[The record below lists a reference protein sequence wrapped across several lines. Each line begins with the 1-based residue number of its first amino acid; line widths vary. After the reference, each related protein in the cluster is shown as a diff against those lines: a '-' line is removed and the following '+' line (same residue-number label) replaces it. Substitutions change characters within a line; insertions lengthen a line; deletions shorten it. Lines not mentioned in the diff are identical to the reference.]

1 MKSARGA
8 SWLAILVSAA
18 VLPARAAE
26 LPLWEFGLGPIGLRL
41 PDYRGSDE
49 SRSYTFPFPY
59 FIYRGEFLRV
69 DREGVRGILFESD
82 RVELGLSLNA
92 TPPTDSDK
100 NRTRQGMPDL
110 DPTLE
115 IGPRLNLTLAQDRA
129 KDWRLDL
136 RLPLR
141 AAIAVDLPEARGIGW
156 VFAPHLNL
164 ETHPRFLNGTWNL
177 GVQAGPLFATGKY
190 HRYFYAVESE
200 FATPDRPAYSPG
212 GGYSGTLALAYLS
225 RRFGSFWLGG
235 FARYDTLKGAVFGD
249 SPLVTSKHY
258 AAGGI
263 GISWILGRSSTRVQ
277 VDEFDEA
284 RR

>member
-1 MKSARGA
+1 MKRV
-8 SWLAILVSAA
+8 LVAILVSAA
-18 VLPARAAE
+18 ALPVRAAE

-49 SRSYTFPFPY
+49 SRSYTYPFPY
-59 FIYRGEFLRV
+59 FIYRGDFLRV
-69 DREGVRGILFESD
+69 DREGVRGILFESN
-82 RVELGLSLNA
+82 RVELGLSLNG

-141 AAIAVDLPEARGIGW
+141 AAMAVDLPEARGIGW

-164 ETHPRFLNGTWNL
+164 ETHPSFLNGTWNL
-177 GVQAGPLFATGKY
+177 GVQAGPLFATAKY
-190 HRYFYAVESE
+190 HRYFYAVEPE
-200 FATPDRPAYSPG
+200 FATPERPAYSPG

-225 RRFGSFWLGG
+225 RRFGSFWLGA
-235 FARYDTLKGAVFGD
+235 FARYDTLKRAVFEA
-249 SPLVTSKHY
+249 SPLVKSDHSVM
-258 AAGGI
+258 A
-263 GISWILGRSSTRVQ
+263 GISVAWVFSESQQKVTVEPG
-277 VDEFDEA
+277 A
-284 RR
+284 P

>member
-1 MKSARGA
+1 VKQV
-8 SWLAILVSAA
+8 LVAILVSAA
-18 VLPARAAE
+18 ALPARAAE
-26 LPLWEFGLGPIGLRL
+26 LPLWEFGLGPIALRL

-49 SRSYTFPFPY
+49 SRSYTYPFPY

-69 DREGVRGILFESD
+69 DREGVRGILFESA
-82 RVELGLSLNA
+82 RVELGLSLNG

-115 IGPRLNLTLAQDRA
+115 IGPRLNLTLARDRA
-129 KDWRLDL
+129 KDWQLDL

-141 AAIAVDLPEARGIGW
+141 AAVAVDFPGARGIGW

-164 ETHPRFLNGTWNL
+164 EMHPSFLHGTWNL
-177 GVQAGPLFATGKY
+177 GVQAGPLFATAKY

-200 FATPDRPAYSPG
+200 FATPERPAYSPG

-225 RRFGSFWLGG
+225 RRFGSFWLGA
-235 FARYDTLKGAVFGD
+235 FARYDTLKRAVFEA
-249 SPLVTSKHY
+249 SPLVKSDHSVM
-258 AAGGI
+258 A
-263 GISWILGRSSTRVQ
+263 GISVAWVFSESQQKVTVEPG
-277 VDEFDEA
+277 A
-284 RR
+284 P

>member
-1 MKSARGA
+1 VKRV
-8 SWLAILVSAA
+8 LVAILVSAA
-18 VLPARAAE
+18 ALPVRAAE

-49 SRSYTFPFPY
+49 SRSYTYPFPY
-59 FIYRGEFLRV
+59 FIYRGDFLRV
-69 DREGVRGILFESD
+69 DREGVRGILFESN
-82 RVELGLSLNA
+82 RVELGLSLNG

-141 AAIAVDLPEARGIGW
+141 AAMAVDLPEARGIGW

-164 ETHPRFLNGTWNL
+164 ETHPSFLNGTWNL
-177 GVQAGPLFATGKY
+177 GVQAGPLFATAKY
-190 HRYFYAVESE
+190 HRYFYAVEPE
-200 FATPDRPAYSPG
+200 FATPERPAYSPG

-225 RRFGSFWLGG
+225 RRFGSFWLGA
-235 FARYDTLKGAVFGD
+235 FARYDTLKRAVFEA
-249 SPLVTSKHY
+249 SPLVKSDHSVM
-258 AAGGI
+258 A
-263 GISWILGRSSTRVQ
+263 GISVAWVFSESQQKVTVEPG
-277 VDEFDEA
+277 A
-284 RR
+284 P

>member
-1 MKSARGA
+1 MKQVL
-8 SWLAILVSAA
+8 LAILVSAA
-18 VLPARAAE
+18 ALPVRAAE

-49 SRSYTFPFPY
+49 SRSYTYPFPY
-59 FIYRGEFLRV
+59 FIYRGDFLRV
-69 DREGVRGILFESD
+69 DREGVRGILFESN
-82 RVELGLSLNA
+82 RVELGLSLNG

-164 ETHPRFLNGTWNL
+164 ETHPSFLSGTWNL
-177 GVQAGPLFATGKY
+177 GMQAGPLFATAKY
-190 HRYFYAVESE
+190 HRYFYAVEPE
-200 FATPDRPAYSPG
+200 FATPERPAYSPG

-225 RRFGSFWLGG
+225 RRFGSFWLGA
-235 FARYDTLKGAVFGD
+235 FARYDTLKRAVFEA
-249 SPLVTSKHY
+249 SPLVKSDHSVM
-258 AAGGI
+258 A
-263 GISWILGRSSTRVQ
+263 GISVAWVFSESRQKVTVEPG
-277 VDEFDEA
+277 A
-284 RR
+284 P

>member
-1 MKSARGA
+1 M
-8 SWLAILVSAA
+8 VSAVA
-18 VLPARAAE
+18 LPARAAE

-49 SRSYTFPFPY
+49 SRSYTYPFPY

-82 RVELGLSLNA
+82 RVELGLSLNG

-115 IGPRLNLTLAQDRA
+115 IGPRLNLTLTRDHA

-141 AAIAVDLPEARGIGW
+141 AAMAVDLPDVRGIGW

-164 ETHPRFLNGTWNL
+164 EMHPSFLQGTWNL
-177 GVQAGPLFATGKY
+177 GVQAGPLFATGAY
-190 HRYFYAVESE
+190 HRYFYAVDTQ
-200 FATPDRPAYSPG
+200 FATPERPAYSPG
-212 GGYSGTLALAYLS
+212 GGYSGSLALVYLS
-225 RRFGSFWLGG
+225 RRVGSFWLGG
-235 FARYDTLKGAVFGD
+235 FARYDTLKGAVFEA
-249 SPLVTSKHY
+249 SPLVKSDHSVM
-258 AAGGI
+258 AGIAVAWVFAESRQKVSVEPG
-263 GISWILGRSSTRVQ
+263 
-277 VDEFDEA
+277 A
-284 RR
+284 P

>member
-1 MKSARGA
+1 VKRV
-8 SWLAILVSAA
+8 LVAILVSAA
-18 VLPARAAE
+18 ALPVRAAE

-49 SRSYTFPFPY
+49 SRSYTYPFPY
-59 FIYRGEFLRV
+59 FIYRGDFLRV
-69 DREGVRGILFESD
+69 DREGVRGILFESN
-82 RVELGLSLNA
+82 RVELGLSLNG

-136 RLPLR
+136 RLPVR

-164 ETHPRFLNGTWNL
+164 ETHPSFLNGTWNL
-177 GVQAGPLFATGKY
+177 GVQAGPLFATAKY
-190 HRYFYAVESE
+190 HRYFYAVEPE
-200 FATPDRPAYSPG
+200 FATPERPAYSPG

-225 RRFGSFWLGG
+225 RRFGSFWLGA
-235 FARYDTLKGAVFGD
+235 FARYDTLKRAVFEA
-249 SPLVTSKHY
+249 SPLVKSDHSVM
-258 AAGGI
+258 A
-263 GISWILGRSSTRVQ
+263 GISVAWVFSESQQKVTVEPG
-277 VDEFDEA
+277 A
-284 RR
+284 P

>member
-1 MKSARGA
+1 VKRV
-8 SWLAILVSAA
+8 LVAILVSAA
-18 VLPARAAE
+18 ALPVRAAE

-49 SRSYTFPFPY
+49 SRSYTYPFPY
-59 FIYRGEFLRV
+59 FIYRGDFLRV
-69 DREGVRGILFESD
+69 DREGVRGILFESN
-82 RVELGLSLNA
+82 RVELGLSLNG

-141 AAIAVDLPEARGIGW
+141 AAMAVDLPEARGIGW

-164 ETHPRFLNGTWNL
+164 ETHPSFLSGTWNL
-177 GVQAGPLFATGKY
+177 GMQAGPLFATAKY
-190 HRYFYAVESE
+190 HRYFYAVEPE
-200 FATPDRPAYSPG
+200 FATPERPAYSPG

-225 RRFGSFWLGG
+225 RRFGSFWLGA
-235 FARYDTLKGAVFGD
+235 FARYDTLKRAVFEA
-249 SPLVTSKHY
+249 SPLVKSDHSVM
-258 AAGGI
+258 A
-263 GISWILGRSSTRVQ
+263 GISVAWVFSESQQKVTVEPG
-277 VDEFDEA
+277 A
-284 RR
+284 P

>member
-1 MKSARGA
+1 MKRV
-8 SWLAILVSAA
+8 LVAILVSAA
-18 VLPARAAE
+18 ALPVRAAE

-49 SRSYTFPFPY
+49 SRSYTYPFPY
-59 FIYRGEFLRV
+59 FIYRGDFLRV
-69 DREGVRGILFESD
+69 DREGVRGILFESN
-82 RVELGLSLNA
+82 RVELGLSLNG

-164 ETHPRFLNGTWNL
+164 ETHPSFLNGTWNL
-177 GVQAGPLFATGKY
+177 GVQAGPLFATAKY
-190 HRYFYAVESE
+190 HRYFYAVEPE
-200 FATPDRPAYSPG
+200 FATPERPAYSPG

-225 RRFGSFWLGG
+225 RRFGSFWLGA
-235 FARYDTLKGAVFGD
+235 FARYDTLKRAVFEA
-249 SPLVTSKHY
+249 SPLVKSDHSVM
-258 AAGGI
+258 A
-263 GISWILGRSSTRVQ
+263 GISVAWVFSESQQKVTVEPG
-277 VDEFDEA
+277 A
-284 RR
+284 P

>member
-1 MKSARGA
+1 MKRVL
-8 SWLAILVSAA
+8 LAILASAA
-18 VLPARAAE
+18 ALPARAAE

-49 SRSYTFPFPY
+49 SRSYTYPFPY
-59 FIYRGEFLRV
+59 FIYRGDFLRV
-69 DREGVRGILFESD
+69 DREGVRGILFESN
-82 RVELGLSLNA
+82 RVELGLSLNG

-115 IGPRLNLTLAQDRA
+115 IGPRLNLTLTQDRA

-141 AAIAVDLPEARGIGW
+141 AAIAVDPPEARGIGW

-164 ETHPRFLNGTWNL
+164 ETHPSFLNGTWNL
-177 GVQAGPLFATGKY
+177 GVQAGPLFATAKY
-190 HRYFYAVESE
+190 HHYFYAVEPE
-200 FATPDRPAYSPG
+200 FATPERPAYSPG

-225 RRFGSFWLGG
+225 RRFGSFWLGA
-235 FARYDTLKGAVFGD
+235 FARYDTLKRAIFEA
-249 SPLVTSKHY
+249 SPLVKSDHSVM
-258 AAGGI
+258 A
-263 GISWILGRSSTRVQ
+263 GISVAWVFSESRQKVTVEPG
-277 VDEFDEA
+277 A
-284 RR
+284 P

>member
-1 MKSARGA
+1 MKRV
-8 SWLAILVSAA
+8 LVAILVSAA
-18 VLPARAAE
+18 ALPVRAAE

-49 SRSYTFPFPY
+49 SRSYTYPFPY
-59 FIYRGEFLRV
+59 FIYRGDFLRV
-69 DREGVRGILFESD
+69 DREGVRGILFESN
-82 RVELGLSLNA
+82 RVELGLSLNG

-141 AAIAVDLPEARGIGW
+141 AAMAVDLPEARGIGW

-164 ETHPRFLNGTWNL
+164 ETHPSFLSGTWNL
-177 GVQAGPLFATGKY
+177 GMQAGPLFATAKY
-190 HRYFYAVESE
+190 HRYFYAVEPE
-200 FATPDRPAYSPG
+200 FATPERPAYSPG

-225 RRFGSFWLGG
+225 RRFGSFWLGA
-235 FARYDTLKGAVFGD
+235 FARYDTLKRAVFEA
-249 SPLVTSKHY
+249 SPLVKSDHSVM
-258 AAGGI
+258 A
-263 GISWILGRSSTRVQ
+263 GISVAWVFSESRQKVSVEPG
-277 VDEFDEA
+277 A
-284 RR
+284 P

>member
-1 MKSARGA
+1 VKRV
-8 SWLAILVSAA
+8 LVAILVSAA
-18 VLPARAAE
+18 ALPARAAE

-49 SRSYTFPFPY
+49 SRSYTYPFPY
-59 FIYRGEFLRV
+59 FIYRGDFLRV
-69 DREGVRGILFESD
+69 DREGVRGILFESN
-82 RVELGLSLNA
+82 RVELGLSLNG

-164 ETHPRFLNGTWNL
+164 ETHPSFLSGTWNL
-177 GVQAGPLFATGKY
+177 GMQAGPLFATAKY
-190 HRYFYAVESE
+190 HRYFYAVEPE
-200 FATPDRPAYSPG
+200 FATPERPAYSPG

-225 RRFGSFWLGG
+225 RRVASFWLGA
-235 FARYDTLKGAVFGD
+235 FARYDTRKRAVFEA
-249 SPLVTSKHY
+249 SPRVKSDHSVM
-258 AAGGI
+258 A
-263 GISWILGRSSTRVQ
+263 GISVAWVFSESRQKVTVEPG
-277 VDEFDEA
+277 A
-284 RR
+284 P

>member
-1 MKSARGA
+1 VKRV
-8 SWLAILVSAA
+8 LVAILVSAA
-18 VLPARAAE
+18 ALPVRAAE

-49 SRSYTFPFPY
+49 SRSYTYPFPY
-59 FIYRGEFLRV
+59 FIYRGDFLRV
-69 DREGVRGILFESD
+69 DREGVRGILFESN
-82 RVELGLSLNA
+82 RVELGLSLNG

-136 RLPLR
+136 RLPVR

-164 ETHPRFLNGTWNL
+164 ETHPSFLNGTWNL
-177 GVQAGPLFATGKY
+177 GVQAGPLFATAKY
-190 HRYFYAVESE
+190 HRYFYAVEPE
-200 FATPDRPAYSPG
+200 FATPERPAYSPG

-225 RRFGSFWLGG
+225 RRFGSFWLGA
-235 FARYDTLKGAVFGD
+235 FARYDTLKRAFFEA
-249 SPLVTSKHY
+249 SPLVKSDHSVM
-258 AAGGI
+258 A
-263 GISWILGRSSTRVQ
+263 GISVAWVFSESQQKVTVEPG
-277 VDEFDEA
+277 A
-284 RR
+284 P

>member
-1 MKSARGA
+1 MKRV
-8 SWLAILVSAA
+8 LVAILVSAA
-18 VLPARAAE
+18 ALPVRAAE

-49 SRSYTFPFPY
+49 SRSYTYPFPY
-59 FIYRGEFLRV
+59 FIYRGDFLRV
-69 DREGVRGILFESD
+69 DREGVRGILFESN
-82 RVELGLSLNA
+82 RVELGLSLNG

-141 AAIAVDLPEARGIGW
+141 AAMAVDLPEARGIGW

-164 ETHPRFLNGTWNL
+164 ETHPSFLSGTWNL
-177 GVQAGPLFATGKY
+177 GMQAGPLFATAKY
-190 HRYFYAVESE
+190 HRYFYAVEPE
-200 FATPDRPAYSPG
+200 FATPERPAYSPG

-225 RRFGSFWLGG
+225 RRFGSFWLGA
-235 FARYDTLKGAVFGD
+235 FARYDTLKRAVFEA
-249 SPLVTSKHY
+249 SPLVKSDHSVM
-258 AAGGI
+258 A
-263 GISWILGRSSTRVQ
+263 GISVAWVFSESRQKVTVEPG
-277 VDEFDEA
+277 A
-284 RR
+284 P

>member
-1 MKSARGA
+1 VKRV
-8 SWLAILVSAA
+8 LVAILVSAA
-18 VLPARAAE
+18 ALPVRAAE

-49 SRSYTFPFPY
+49 SRSYTYPFPY
-59 FIYRGEFLRV
+59 FIYRGDFLRV
-69 DREGVRGILFESD
+69 DREGVRGILFESN
-82 RVELGLSLNA
+82 RVELGLSLNG

-141 AAIAVDLPEARGIGW
+141 AAMAVDLPEARGIGW

-164 ETHPRFLNGTWNL
+164 ETHPSFLNGTWNL
-177 GVQAGPLFATGKY
+177 GVQAGPLFATAKY
-190 HRYFYAVESE
+190 HRYFYAVEPE
-200 FATPDRPAYSPG
+200 FATPERPAYSPG

-225 RRFGSFWLGG
+225 RRFGSFWLGA
-235 FARYDTLKGAVFGD
+235 FARYDTLKRAVFEA
-249 SPLVTSKHY
+249 SPLVKSDHSVM
-258 AAGGI
+258 A
-263 GISWILGRSSTRVQ
+263 GISVAWVFSESQKKVTVEPG
-277 VDEFDEA
+277 A
-284 RR
+284 P

>member
-1 MKSARGA
+1 MKRVL
-8 SWLAILVSAA
+8 LAILVSAA
-18 VLPARAAE
+18 ALPARAAE

-49 SRSYTFPFPY
+49 SRSYTYPFPY
-59 FIYRGEFLRV
+59 FIYRGDFLRV
-69 DREGVRGILFESD
+69 DREGVRGILFESN
-82 RVELGLSLNA
+82 RVELGLSLNG

-115 IGPRLNLTLAQDRA
+115 IGARLNLTLAQDRA

-164 ETHPRFLNGTWNL
+164 ETHPSFLNGTWNL
-177 GVQAGPLFATGKY
+177 GLQAGPLFATSKY

-200 FATPDRPAYSPG
+200 FATPERPAYSPG
-212 GGYSGTLALAYLS
+212 GGYSGTMALAYLS
-225 RRFGSFWLGG
+225 RRFGSFWLGA
-235 FARYDTLKGAVFGD
+235 FARYDTLKRAVFEA
-249 SPLVTSKHY
+249 SPLVKSDHSVM
-258 AAGGI
+258 A
-263 GISWILGRSSTRVQ
+263 GISVAWVFSQSQQKVTVEPG
-277 VDEFDEA
+277 A
-284 RR
+284 P

>member
-1 MKSARGA
+1 MKRV
-8 SWLAILVSAA
+8 LVAILVSAA
-18 VLPARAAE
+18 ALPVRAAE

-49 SRSYTFPFPY
+49 SRSYTYPFPY
-59 FIYRGEFLRV
+59 FIYRGDFLRV
-69 DREGVRGILFESD
+69 DREGVRGILFESN
-82 RVELGLSLNA
+82 RVELGLSLNG

-136 RLPLR
+136 RLPVR

-164 ETHPRFLNGTWNL
+164 ETHPSFLNGTWNL
-177 GVQAGPLFATGKY
+177 GVQAGPLFATAKY
-190 HRYFYAVESE
+190 HRYFYAVEPE
-200 FATPDRPAYSPG
+200 FATPERPAYSPG
-212 GGYSGTLALAYLS
+212 GGYSGTMALAYLS

-235 FARYDTLKGAVFGD
+235 FARYDTLKRAVFEA
-249 SPLVTSKHY
+249 SPLVKSDHSVM
-258 AAGGI
+258 A
-263 GISWILGRSSTRVQ
+263 GISVAWVFSQSQQKVTVEPG
-277 VDEFDEA
+277 A
-284 RR
+284 P